1 MSDTTPL
8 RRGVKKGLVDIETNK
23 LTDHYRYASAGLY
36 ANHEYADL
44 SLILKGRRAVD

>member
-8 RRGVKKGLVDIETNK
+8 RRGIKKGLVDVETNDLK
-23 LTDHYRYASAGLY
+23 QHYRFAAAGLY

-44 SLILKGRRAVD
+44 SLILKGRRID